1 MQYFNEVGWRQPNSS
16 YRTYSDS
23 KTNYYKLNETIKQPK
38 QILEESKKFL
48 PGLKNFDSK
57 LFEKNLE
64 ELIKKI
70 ESNKDFKPILKS
82 KYYPFIIPINS
93 KKIDI
98 GEQLEKELLPLVER
112 SFKNEFPDCHFKI
125 TIQNNLSL
133 CERLSISKISRYGEL
148 VKKNN
153 KNLICGLYFP
163 EALIGYDISSQKKQM
178 EDLPQFDGIC
188 ISGALDICSALI
200 GNPQMLIH
208 KETYSPMLCLTALE
222 HVDKR
227 ITCLFKSYGPHLEFW
242 GLGNQLLPGI
252 EQVSEQWSGGLT
264 FYQVISK

>member
-1 MQYFNEVGWRQPNSS
+1 MSYFNELGWRQPNSS

-23 KTNYYKLNETIKQPK
+23 KTNYYKLNEFINQPQK
-38 QILEESKKFL
+38 ILEESKKYF
-48 PGLKNFDSK
+48 PSLKDIDST

-64 ELIKKI
+64 ELTKRI
-70 ESNKDFKPILKS
+70 ESNKDYKPILKS

-112 SFKNEFPDCHFKI
+112 SFTNEFPDCHFKI

-133 CERLSISKISRYGEL
+133 QERITISKISRYENL
-148 VKKNN
+148 VKTNN
-153 KNLICGLYFP
+153 KHVICGFYFP
-163 EALIGYDISSQKKQM
+163 EALIGYDIPSQKKQM
-178 EDLPQFDGIC
+178 ADLPEFDGIC
-188 ISGALDICSALI
+188 ISGALDVCSALI

-222 HVDKR
+222 HQDRR

-252 EQVSEQWSGGLT
+252 DQVSEQWSGGLT
-264 FYQVISK
+264 FYQAMAK